1 MMVVEV
7 VIALL
12 LAAGALWLVLSPLF
26 RPDSVGPEI
35 YEPPDPLETR
45 KGLALAALKEIE
57 FDQATGKLSDTDY
70 KELYARYSAQA
81 IEAMRQDDG
90 PGPAAAAGAGAGAG
104 AAPDVEA
111 LVAAEVRSLR
121 AAEGQLDRQPTC
133 DTCGPRP
140 EADAVFCSTC
150 GKLLTHPAPCG
161 ECGAPL
167 EPGGHFCGSCG
178 TAVEAVAVTTS

>member
-7 VIALL
+7 GIALL
-12 LAAGALWLVLSPLF
+12 LASGALWLVLFPLF
-26 RPDSVGPEI
+26 RPDSIGPEI

-45 KGLALAALKEIE
+45 KGRALAALKEIE
-57 FDQATGKLSDTDY
+57 FDKATGKLSDTDY
-70 KELYARYSAQA
+70 QELYARYSAEA

-90 PGPAAAAGAGAGAG
+90 GGVGAGVGAG

-111 LVAAEVRSLR
+111 LVAAEVRSLQ
-121 AAEGQLDRQPTC
+121 AVEGQVDRQPTC
-133 DTCGPRP
+133 DTCGVRP
-140 EADAVFCSTC
+140 EPDAVFCSTC

-167 EPGGHFCGSCG
+167 EPGGHFCGRCG
-178 TAVEAVAVTTS
+178 TAIEAVATATP